1 MASPSTN
8 IKITATDKT
17 GKAFK
22 SVNSGVAK
30 MSKGVTA
37 LKGAFAGLAGA
48 LAVRAFANF
57 ALQQLKLADT
67 IGKFATKL
75 QISTTALQTFR
86 FAGEQSGETF
96 QTMDNN
102 LLKFAKNL
110 GEAQTGIGLAK
121 RELEIL
127 EIELEDSNG
136 EFKTHEQ
143 ILNEVADA
151 YKNMDNPARKMS
163 SAMALFGRSGHVM
176 VNMLSDGS
184 EGLAK
189 LRKQLVTTGG
199 IIRESFIRDAEEA
212 NDAMNVLDKTFGA
225 MTTRL
230 LSGVAPA
237 ILTVT
242 DAIQGLMGLDPT
254 KTMSMKRLREE
265 YDQLDVTISKTANN
279 IRKLEN
285 VRGDLFGLT
294 KQDLL
299 LEKQKLKE
307 LMQQQYTI
315 EVQIALHKQVQER
328 QDAQLEAQRK
338 QKEEAEKQKK
348 LEERKA
354 LALKEQEIILK
365 NIAGL
370 QLAGATKAIS
380 AQNQLNAEHEK
391 TIELLEEEYSEDFA
405 EMEKKRTD
413 DIGYRNDKL
422 REQYALYGE
431 GAMAY
436 REAHTQMMEDAEGL
450 AEKEKELND
459 QRLANAISLSSS
471 MLHSM
476 KGFNKSWF
484 EASKALSISET
495 IMNTYKGASSAL
507 SIPPPWVGIAFA
519 STITALG
526 LANVARIRAQK
537 YQGREMGGT
546 VRSGQ
551 PYIVGEAGPELFT
564 PNQTGSITPNNA
576 MGGNNVNINI
586 NAVDAQGIDDL
597 LYDKR
602 SILVS
607 VIQKSLR
614 EQGMRQISY
623 DL

>member
-17 GKAFK
+17 GKAFTSIK
-22 SVNSGVAK
+22 GNLTG
-30 MSKGVTA
+30 MQKGVNA
-37 LKGAFAGLAGA
+37 LKGAFGALAGA
-48 LAVRAFANF
+48 MALRAFVNF
-57 ALQQLKLADT
+57 ASEQLKMADT
-67 IGKFATKL
+67 IGKMATKL
-75 QISTTALQTFR
+75 QISTSALQTFR

-102 LLKFAKNL
+102 LIKFAKNL

-121 RELEIL
+121 RELEEL
-127 EIELEDSNG
+127 DIELENSNG
-136 EFKTHEQ
+136 DFKSHEQ
-143 ILNEVADA
+143 ILNEVAEA
-151 YKNMDNPARKMS
+151 YKNMDNPARKMA

-176 VNMLSDGS
+176 VNMLRDGS
-184 EGLAK
+184 EGLAA
-189 LRKQLVTTGG
+189 LRKQLVSTGG
-199 IIRESFIRDAEEA
+199 IIKESFIRDAEEA
-212 NDAMNVLDKTFGA
+212 NDAMNLLSHTFGA

-230 LSGVAPA
+230 LSGLSPA
-237 ILTVT
+237 ILEVT
-242 DAIQGLMGLDPT
+242 DALQLLMGLDPT
-254 KTMSMKRLREE
+254 KTMSLRRLREE
-265 YDQLDVTISKTANN
+265 YDELDVSISKTATR
-279 IRKLEN
+279 IRKFQEARVDQGVITN
-285 VRGDLFGLT
+285 
-294 KQDLL
+294 
-299 LEKQKLKE
+299 EKAILKN
-307 LMQQQYTI
+307 LMQQQYEI
-315 EVQIALHKQVQER
+315 EVQIALRKQVEER
-328 QDAQLEAQRK
+328 QDAQLKAQ
-338 QKEEAEKQKK
+338 QKIKDQAEKQQK

-354 LALKEQEIILK
+354 IALKEQETIQK
-365 NIAGL
+365 NIAGA

-380 AQNQLNAEHEK
+380 AQNKLNAEHEK

-405 EMEKKRTD
+405 DMEKKRTD

-431 GAMAY
+431 GQMAY
-436 REAHTQMMEDAEGL
+436 REAHLQMMADADML
-450 AEKEKELND
+450 AKKEEELNE

-507 SIPPPWVGIAFA
+507 ATPPPWVGIAFA

-537 YQGREMGGT
+537 YQGKEMGGT

-551 PYIVGEAGPELFT
+551 PYIVGEAGPEMFT
-564 PNQTGSITPNNA
+564 PGQTGSITPNNA

-602 SILVS
+602 AMLVS

>member
-17 GKAFK
+17 GTAFK

-48 LAVRAFANF
+48 MAIRAFANF
-57 ALQQLKLADT
+57 AVQQLKMADT
-67 IGKFATKL
+67 IGKMATKL

-86 FAGEQSGETF
+86 FAGEQSGETME
-96 QTMDNN
+96 TMDNN
-102 LLKFAKNL
+102 LIKFAKQL
-110 GEAQTGIGLAK
+110 GEAQVGIGLAK
-121 RELEIL
+121 RELETLGISL
-127 EIELEDSNG
+127 RNSNG
-136 EFKTHEQ
+136 EFKSHEE

-151 YKNMDNPARKMS
+151 FRNMNDPARKMS

-176 VNMLSDGS
+176 VNMLSDGA

-199 IIRESFIRDAEEA
+199 IIKESFIRDAEEA

-315 EVQIALHKQVQER
+315 EVQIDLHKQVQER
-328 QDAQLEAQRK
+328 QDAQLEAQKK
-338 QKEEAEKQKK
+338 QKEQAEKQKK

-354 LALKEQEIILK
+354 LALKEQELIQK

-422 REQYALYGE
+422 KEQYALYGE
-431 GAMAY
+431 GQMAY
-436 REAHTQMMEDAEGL
+436 REAHLQMMADAEML

-526 LANVARIRAQK
+526 LANVARIRAQ
-537 YQGREMGGT
+537 
-546 VRSGQ
+546 
-551 PYIVGEAGPELFT
+551 
-564 PNQTGSITPNNA
+564 
-576 MGGNNVNINI
+576 
-586 NAVDAQGIDDL
+586 
-597 LYDKR
+597 
-602 SILVS
+602 
-607 VIQKSLR
+607 
-614 EQGMRQISY
+614 
-623 DL
+623 

>member
-17 GKAFK
+17 GTAFK
-22 SVNSGVAK
+22 SVNTNIGK
-30 MSKGVTA
+30 MSKGVNA
-37 LKGAFAGLAGA
+37 LKGAFGALAGA
-48 LAVRAFANF
+48 LAVKAFANF
-57 ALQQLKLADT
+57 ALQQLKMADT
-67 IGKFATKL
+67 IGKMATKL

-86 FAGEQSGETF
+86 FAGEQSGETME
-96 QTMDNN
+96 TMDNN
-102 LLKFAKNL
+102 LIKFAKQL
-110 GEAQTGIGLAK
+110 GEAQVGIGLAK
-121 RELEIL
+121 RELETL
-127 EIELEDSNG
+127 GIELRNSNG
-136 EFKTHEQ
+136 EFKSHEE

-151 YKNMDNPARKMS
+151 FRNMNDPARKMS

-184 EGLAK
+184 EGLAN

-199 IIRESFIRDAEEA
+199 IIKESFIRDAEDA
-212 NDAMNVLDKTFGA
+212 NDAMNLLGKTFDA
-225 MTTRL
+225 LTTRL
-230 LSGVAPA
+230 MSGLSPA
-237 ILTVT
+237 ILEVT
-242 DAIQGLMGLDPT
+242 DAIQLMMNLDPT
-254 KTMSMKRLREE
+254 KTMSLRRLRKE
-265 YDQLDVTISKTANN
+265 YDDLDVSISKTATR
-279 IRKLEN
+279 IRKLEQAR
-285 VRGDLFGLT
+285 VDSGVVEV
-294 KQDLL
+294 
-299 LEKQKLKE
+299 EKQILKN
-307 LMQQQYTI
+307 LMQEQYEI
-315 EVQIALHKQVQER
+315 EVQIELRKQVEER
-328 QDAQLEAQRK
+328 QNAQIKAQ
-338 QKEEAEKQKK
+338 QKIKDQAEKHKK
-348 LEERKA
+348 IEERKA
-354 LALKEQEIILK
+354 LALKEQETIQK

-405 EMEKKRTD
+405 DMEKKRTD

-422 REQYALYGE
+422 KEQYALYGE
-431 GAMAY
+431 GQMAY
-436 REAHTQMMEDAEGL
+436 REAHLQMMADADML
-450 AEKEKELND
+450 AKKEEELNE

-507 SIPPPWVGIAFA
+507 ATPPPWVGIAFA

-537 YQGREMGGT
+537 YQGKEMGGT

-551 PYIVGEAGPELFT
+551 PYIVGEAGPEMFT
-564 PNQTGSITPNNA
+564 PGQTGSITPNNA

-602 SILVS
+602 AMLVS

>member
-1 MASPSTN
+1 
-8 IKITATDKT
+8 
-17 GKAFK
+17 
-22 SVNSGVAK
+22 
-30 MSKGVTA
+30 MSKGVGA
-37 LKGAFAGLAGA
+37 LKTAFGALAGA
-48 LAVRAFANF
+48 MALRAFVNF
-57 ALQQLKLADT
+57 ASEQLKMADAM
-67 IGKFATKL
+67 GKLSTKL

-102 LLKFAKNL
+102 LIKFAKNL

-127 EIELEDSNG
+127 GIELEDSSGN
-136 EFKTHEQ
+136 FKSHEQ

-151 YKNMDNPARKMS
+151 YKNMDNPARKMA

-184 EGLAK
+184 EGLK
-189 LRKQLVTTGG
+189 DLRKQLVSTGG
-199 IIRESFIRDAEEA
+199 IIKESFIRDAEEA
-212 NDAMNVLDKTFGA
+212 NDAMNLLSHTFGA

-230 LSGVAPA
+230 LSGLSPA
-237 ILTVT
+237 ILAVT
-242 DAIQGLMGLDPT
+242 DAMQRMLNLDPT
-254 KTMSMKRLREE
+254 KTMSLRRLRQE
-265 YDQLDVTISKTANN
+265 YDELDVSISKTATR
-279 IRKLEN
+279 IRNLEQAR
-285 VRGDLFGLT
+285 VDSGVVEV
-294 KQDLL
+294 
-299 LEKQKLKE
+299 EKQILKN
-307 LMQQQYTI
+307 LMQEQFEI
-315 EVQIALHKQVQER
+315 EVQIALRKQVEER
-328 QDAQLEAQRK
+328 QQEQLKAQ
-338 QKEEAEKQKK
+338 QKIKEQAEKQKK

-354 LALKEQEIILK
+354 LALKEQETIQK

-391 TIELLEEEYSEDFA
+391 TIELIEKEYSEDFA
-405 EMEKKRTD
+405 DMEKKRTD

-422 REQYALYGE
+422 KEQYALYGE
-431 GAMAY
+431 GQMAY
-436 REAHTQMMEDAEGL
+436 REAHLQMMADADML
-450 AEKEKELND
+450 AKKEEELNE

-507 SIPPPWVGIAFA
+507 ATPPPWVGIAFA

-551 PYIVGEAGPELFT
+551 PYIVGEAGAELFT

-602 SILVS
+602 AMLVS

>member
-17 GKAFK
+17 GKAFTSIK
-22 SVNSGVAK
+22 GNLTG
-30 MSKGVTA
+30 MQKGVNA
-37 LKGAFAGLAGA
+37 LKGAFGALAGA
-48 LAVRAFANF
+48 MALRAFVNF
-57 ALQQLKLADT
+57 ASEQLKMADT
-67 IGKFATKL
+67 IGKMATKL
-75 QISTTALQTFR
+75 QISTSALQTFR

-102 LLKFAKNL
+102 LIKFAKNL

-121 RELEIL
+121 RELEEL
-127 EIELEDSNG
+127 DIELENSNG
-136 EFKTHEQ
+136 DFKSHEQ
-143 ILNEVADA
+143 ILNEVAEA
-151 YKNMDNPARKMS
+151 YKNMDNPARKMA

-184 EGLAK
+184 EGLAA
-189 LRKQLVTTGG
+189 LRKQLVSTGG
-199 IIRESFIRDAEEA
+199 IIKESFIRDAEEA
-212 NDAMNVLDKTFGA
+212 NDAMNLLSHTFGA

-230 LSGVAPA
+230 LSGLSPA
-237 ILTVT
+237 ILEVT
-242 DAIQGLMGLDPT
+242 DALQLLMGLDPT
-254 KTMSMKRLREE
+254 KTMSLRRLREE
-265 YDQLDVTISKTANN
+265 YDELDVSISKTATR
-279 IRKLEN
+279 IRKFQEARVDQGVITN
-285 VRGDLFGLT
+285 
-294 KQDLL
+294 
-299 LEKQKLKE
+299 EKAILKN
-307 LMQQQYTI
+307 LMQQQYEI
-315 EVQIALHKQVQER
+315 EVQIALRKQVEER
-328 QDAQLEAQRK
+328 QDAQLKAQ
-338 QKEEAEKQKK
+338 QKIKDQAEKQQK

-354 LALKEQEIILK
+354 IALKEQETIQK
-365 NIAGL
+365 NIAGA

-380 AQNQLNAEHEK
+380 AQNKLNAEHEK

-405 EMEKKRTD
+405 DMEKKRTD

-431 GAMAY
+431 GQMAY
-436 REAHTQMMEDAEGL
+436 REAHLQMMADADML
-450 AEKEKELND
+450 AKKEEELNE

-507 SIPPPWVGIAFA
+507 ATPPPWVGIAFA

-537 YQGREMGGT
+537 YQGKEMGGT

-551 PYIVGEAGPELFT
+551 PYIVGEAGPEMFT
-564 PNQTGSITPNNA
+564 PGQTGSITPNNA

-602 SILVS
+602 AMLVS

>member
-17 GKAFK
+17 QRAFN
-22 SVNSGVAK
+22 SVNNNVAK
-30 MSKGVTA
+30 MSKGVGA
-37 LKGAFAGLAGA
+37 LKTAFGALAGA
-48 LAVRAFANF
+48 MALRAFVNF
-57 ALQQLKLADT
+57 ASEQLKMADAM
-67 IGKFATKL
+67 GKLSTKL

-102 LLKFAKNL
+102 LIKFAKNL

-127 EIELEDSNG
+127 GIELEDSSGN
-136 EFKTHEQ
+136 FKSHEQ

-151 YKNMDNPARKMS
+151 YKNMDNPARKMA

-184 EGLAK
+184 EGLK
-189 LRKQLVTTGG
+189 DLRKQLVSTGG
-199 IIRESFIRDAEEA
+199 IIKESFIRDAEEA
-212 NDAMNVLDKTFGA
+212 NDAMNLLSHTFGA

-230 LSGVAPA
+230 LSGLSPA
-237 ILTVT
+237 ILAVT
-242 DAIQGLMGLDPT
+242 DAMQRMLNLDPT
-254 KTMSMKRLREE
+254 KTMSLRRLRQE
-265 YDQLDVTISKTANN
+265 YDELDVSISKTATR
-279 IRKLEN
+279 IRNLEQAR
-285 VRGDLFGLT
+285 VDSGVVEV
-294 KQDLL
+294 
-299 LEKQKLKE
+299 EKQILKN
-307 LMQQQYTI
+307 LMQEQYEI
-315 EVQIALHKQVQER
+315 EVQIELRKQVEER
-328 QDAQLEAQRK
+328 QNAQIKAQ
-338 QKEEAEKQKK
+338 QKIKDQAEKHKK
-348 LEERKA
+348 IEERKA
-354 LALKEQEIILK
+354 LALKEQETIQK

-391 TIELLEEEYSEDFA
+391 TIELIEKEYSEDFA
-405 EMEKKRTD
+405 DMEKKRTD

-422 REQYALYGE
+422 KEQYALYGE
-431 GAMAY
+431 GQMAY
-436 REAHTQMMEDAEGL
+436 REAHLQMMADADML
-450 AEKEKELND
+450 AKKEEELNE

-507 SIPPPWVGIAFA
+507 ATPPPWVGIAFA

-551 PYIVGEAGPELFT
+551 PYIVGEAGAELFT

-602 SILVS
+602 AMLVS

>member
-17 GKAFK
+17 GTAFK
-22 SVNSGVAK
+22 SVNTNIGK
-30 MSKGVTA
+30 MSKGVNA
-37 LKGAFAGLAGA
+37 LKGAFGALAGA
-48 LAVRAFANF
+48 LAVKAFANF
-57 ALQQLKLADT
+57 ALQQLKMADT
-67 IGKFATKL
+67 IGKMATKL

-86 FAGEQSGETF
+86 FAGEQSGETME
-96 QTMDNN
+96 TMDNN
-102 LLKFAKNL
+102 LIKFAKQL
-110 GEAQTGIGLAK
+110 GEAQVGIGLAK
-121 RELEIL
+121 RELETL
-127 EIELEDSNG
+127 GIELRNSNG
-136 EFKTHEQ
+136 EFKSHEE

-151 YKNMDNPARKMS
+151 FRNMNDPARKMS

-184 EGLAK
+184 EGLAN

-199 IIRESFIRDAEEA
+199 IIKESFIRDAEDA
-212 NDAMNVLDKTFGA
+212 NDAMNLLGKTFDA
-225 MTTRL
+225 LTTRL
-230 LSGVAPA
+230 MSGLSPA
-237 ILTVT
+237 ILEVT
-242 DAIQGLMGLDPT
+242 DAIQLMMNLDPT
-254 KTMSMKRLREE
+254 KTMSLRRLRKE
-265 YDQLDVTISKTANN
+265 YDDLDVSISKTATR
-279 IRKLEN
+279 IRKLEQAR
-285 VRGDLFGLT
+285 VDSGVVEV
-294 KQDLL
+294 
-299 LEKQKLKE
+299 EKQILKN
-307 LMQQQYTI
+307 LMQEQYEI
-315 EVQIALHKQVQER
+315 EVQIELRKQVEER
-328 QDAQLEAQRK
+328 QNAQIKAQ
-338 QKEEAEKQKK
+338 QKIKDQAEKHKK
-348 LEERKA
+348 IEERKA
-354 LALKEQEIILK
+354 LALKEQETIQK

-405 EMEKKRTD
+405 DMEKKRTD

-431 GAMAY
+431 GQMAY
-436 REAHTQMMEDAEGL
+436 REAHLQMMADADML
-450 AEKEKELND
+450 AKKEEELNE

-507 SIPPPWVGIAFA
+507 ATPPPWVGIAFA

-537 YQGREMGGT
+537 YQGKEMGGT

-551 PYIVGEAGPELFT
+551 PYIVGEAGPEMFT
-564 PNQTGSITPNNA
+564 PGQTGSITPNNA

-602 SILVS
+602 AMLVS

>member
-17 GKAFK
+17 QQAFK
-22 SVNSGVAK
+22 SVNTNIGK
-30 MSKGVTA
+30 MSKGVNA
-37 LKGAFAGLAGA
+37 LKGAFGALAGA
-48 LAVRAFANF
+48 LAVKAFANF
-57 ALQQLKLADT
+57 ALQQLKMADT
-67 IGKFATKL
+67 IGKMATKL

-86 FAGEQSGETF
+86 FAGEQSGETME
-96 QTMDNN
+96 TMDNN
-102 LLKFAKNL
+102 LIKFAKQL
-110 GEAQTGIGLAK
+110 GEAQVGIGLAK
-121 RELEIL
+121 RELETL
-127 EIELEDSNG
+127 GIELRNSNG
-136 EFKTHEQ
+136 EFKSHEE

-151 YKNMDNPARKMS
+151 FRNMNDPARKMS

-184 EGLAK
+184 EGLAN

-199 IIRESFIRDAEEA
+199 IIKESFIRDAEDA
-212 NDAMNVLDKTFGA
+212 NDAMNLLGKTFDA
-225 MTTRL
+225 LTTRL
-230 LSGVAPA
+230 MSGLSPA
-237 ILTVT
+237 ILEVT
-242 DAIQGLMGLDPT
+242 DAIQLMMNLDPT
-254 KTMSMKRLREE
+254 KTMSLRRLRKE
-265 YDQLDVTISKTANN
+265 YDDLDVSISKTATR
-279 IRKLEN
+279 IRKLEQAR
-285 VRGDLFGLT
+285 VDSGVVEV
-294 KQDLL
+294 
-299 LEKQKLKE
+299 EKQILKN
-307 LMQQQYTI
+307 LMQEQYEI
-315 EVQIALHKQVQER
+315 EVQIELRKQVEER
-328 QDAQLEAQRK
+328 QNAQIKAQ
-338 QKEEAEKQKK
+338 QKIKDQAEKHKK
-348 LEERKA
+348 IEERKA
-354 LALKEQEIILK
+354 LALKEQETIQK

-391 TIELLEEEYSEDFA
+391 TIELIEKEYSEDFA
-405 EMEKKRTD
+405 DMEKKRTD

-422 REQYALYGE
+422 KEQYALYGE
-431 GAMAY
+431 GQMAY
-436 REAHTQMMEDAEGL
+436 REAHLQMMADADML
-450 AEKEKELND
+450 AKKEEELNE

-507 SIPPPWVGIAFA
+507 ATPPPWVGIAFA

-551 PYIVGEAGPELFT
+551 PYIVGEAGAELFT

-602 SILVS
+602 AMLVS

>member
-17 GKAFK
+17 QRAFN
-22 SVNSGVAK
+22 SVNNNVAK
-30 MSKGVTA
+30 MSKGVGA
-37 LKGAFAGLAGA
+37 LKTAFGALAGA
-48 LAVRAFANF
+48 MALRAFVNF
-57 ALQQLKLADT
+57 ASEQLKMADAM
-67 IGKFATKL
+67 GKLSTKL

-102 LLKFAKNL
+102 LIKFAKNL

-127 EIELEDSNG
+127 GIELEDSSGN
-136 EFKTHEQ
+136 FKSHEQ

-151 YKNMDNPARKMS
+151 YKNMDNPARKMA

-184 EGLAK
+184 EGLK
-189 LRKQLVTTGG
+189 DLRKQLVSTGG
-199 IIRESFIRDAEEA
+199 IIKESFIRDAEEA
-212 NDAMNVLDKTFGA
+212 NDAMNLLSHTFGA

-230 LSGVAPA
+230 LSGLSPA
-237 ILTVT
+237 ILAVT
-242 DAIQGLMGLDPT
+242 DAMQRMLNLDPT
-254 KTMSMKRLREE
+254 KTMSLRRLRQE
-265 YDQLDVTISKTANN
+265 YDELDVSISKTATR
-279 IRKLEN
+279 IRNLEQAR
-285 VRGDLFGLT
+285 VDSGVVEV
-294 KQDLL
+294 
-299 LEKQKLKE
+299 EKQILKN
-307 LMQQQYTI
+307 LMQEQFEI
-315 EVQIALHKQVQER
+315 EVQIALRKQVEER
-328 QDAQLEAQRK
+328 QQEQLKAQ
-338 QKEEAEKQKK
+338 QKIKEQAEKQKK

-354 LALKEQEIILK
+354 LALKEQETIQK

-391 TIELLEEEYSEDFA
+391 TIELIEKEYSEDFA
-405 EMEKKRTD
+405 DMEKKRTD

-422 REQYALYGE
+422 KEQYALYGE
-431 GAMAY
+431 GQMAY
-436 REAHTQMMEDAEGL
+436 REAHLQMMADADML
-450 AEKEKELND
+450 AKKEEELNE

-507 SIPPPWVGIAFA
+507 ATPPPWVGIAFA

-551 PYIVGEAGPELFT
+551 PYIVGEAGAELFT

-602 SILVS
+602 AMLVS